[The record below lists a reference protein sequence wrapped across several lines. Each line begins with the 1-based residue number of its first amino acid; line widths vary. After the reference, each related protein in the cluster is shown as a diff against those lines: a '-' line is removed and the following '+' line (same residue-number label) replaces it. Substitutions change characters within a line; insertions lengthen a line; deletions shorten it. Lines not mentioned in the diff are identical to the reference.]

1 MLLEEELHFMVKLPS
16 FYSCTLYAPFTRTA
30 HSEKKHQHAS
40 LEFIVNVV
48 LLLWVA
54 TTIVMSC
61 PHLTVGSS
69 CRAPACGRGEGG
81 FLTKECDT
89 RLIFNDAALFHLTSN
104 QEEWGHLVISWVRYQ
119 VKCFCGMIIW
129 ACSVVKKGSNETV
142 KQTFYILYIY
152 SEYRWKAFVLMVTGY
167 KQRKKVQMSF
177 FSVGCK
183 IYFFLKA
190 EKRLYLCFLTFYVFT
205 HLQEW
210 VNEWELKCSDI
221 YGRKCPFFTL
231 IWLSVTLQFH
241 KLKQGQ

>member
-1 MLLEEELHFMVKLPS
+1 MHFTTVHTSVIKKNPVLVIFCAISQIMVRIKWNQHLLLEEELHFMVKLPS

-104 QEEWGHLVISWVRYQ
+104 QEE
-119 VKCFCGMIIW
+119 
-129 ACSVVKKGSNETV
+129 
-142 KQTFYILYIY
+142 
-152 SEYRWKAFVLMVTGY
+152 
-167 KQRKKVQMSF
+167 
-177 FSVGCK
+177 
-183 IYFFLKA
+183 
-190 EKRLYLCFLTFYVFT
+190 
-205 HLQEW
+205 
-210 VNEWELKCSDI
+210 
-221 YGRKCPFFTL
+221 
-231 IWLSVTLQFH
+231 
-241 KLKQGQ
+241 